1 MEPTESSKQIAAIL
15 IAGLRCGIIASKSA
29 AKTPTACQHNDNVL
43 GAQRRTRNGMQKDA
57 PIPAILVTVIALPRA
72 ITSKPNTSAR
82 YGPPQEVRNVPPT
95 DIARQ
100 TGINVHNPFARFG
113 GAAVLSDGCECAA
126 SSKGF
131 SSRRRTKQTMP
142 IVASSIKTADN
153 PITGRQAEGAVAQLS
168 GNAASSPPDIPIAL
182 AVVIARTSRGPAP
195 WRRTWLSSPMKTG
208 AQPSPIPA
216 CAMMARRGSVVTDT
230 SPALNVPTLI
240 STAVG

>member
-29 AKTPTACQHNDNVL
+29 AKTPTACQTNDNVL
-43 GAQRRTRNGMQKDA
+43 GAQRRSRKGMQKDA
-57 PIPAILVTVIALPRA
+57 PSPVILVTVIALPRA

-82 YGPPQEVRNVPPT
+82 YGPPQEVRNVPPP
-95 DIARQ
+95 DIATQ
-100 TGINVHNPFARFG
+100 TGINVHNPFARLG

-153 PITGRQAEGAVAQLS
+153 AMTGRQPKRPVAQLS
-168 GNAASSPPDIPIAL
+168 GSAASSPPDIPIAL
-182 AVVIARTSRGPAP
+182 SDGTARTSRRTAP
-195 WRRTWLSSPMKTG
+195 VAT
-208 AQPSPIPA
+208 
-216 CAMMARRGSVVTDT
+216 
-230 SPALNVPTLI
+230 
-240 STAVG
+240 